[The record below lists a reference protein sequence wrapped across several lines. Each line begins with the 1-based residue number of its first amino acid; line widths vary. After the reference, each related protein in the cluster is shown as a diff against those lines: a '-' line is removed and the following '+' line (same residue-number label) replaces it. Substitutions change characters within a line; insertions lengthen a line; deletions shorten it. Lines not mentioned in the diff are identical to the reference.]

1 MTHSND
7 ESIKFE
13 VPIDALEAVQNA
25 VTLYQAM
32 LLEIPTDQR
41 TDENNDHFDILVGL
55 SDAFDH
61 ILTER
66 EVASGMTSVMTGLR
80 DMLEKQGGK

>member
-1 MTHSND
+1 MNNND
-7 ESIKFE
+7 DHSIKFE
-13 VPIDALEAVQNA
+13 MPVEALEAVQVA

-32 LLEIPTDQR
+32 LLEIPPDER
-41 TDENNDHFDILVGL
+41 TEENNDHFDILVGL

-66 EVASGMTSVMTGLR
+66 QVASGMTSVMSGLTA
-80 DMLEKQGGK
+80 MLEKQGGK